1 MIPRGEVGLIFANIG
16 LGLAVSGERIVDAAT
31 FSAIVVMVI
40 VTTVVTPPAL
50 KWSLGPASE
59 GARKMRVG
67 FAGALH
73 LILFGLILPYLAF
86 KTSRAL
92 ATRPL
97 PPKDKFLASQ
107 IVTLAVFLVVSVL
120 IGRLEWIALF
130 PPEIPAP
137 SSLGLGAA
145 TLVVM
150 ITLLRPFWRKR
161 VEERSRKVWLFM
173 PRTPKER
180 KLWIGCSIA
189 AGISEEVTYRGV
201 MFALLWRL
209 TGSAWAAA
217 VISAAV
223 FSISHMAQGWR
234 SMSIIFG
241 MALAFQAL
249 AWFTGSLY
257 VGMAVHALYDIA
269 AGLGYAR
276 YGEKLGYPVE
286 PMPA

>member
-1 MIPRGEVGLIFANIG
+1 MQ
-16 LGLAVSGERIVDAAT
+16 
-31 FSAIVVMVI
+31 
-40 VTTVVTPPAL
+40 
-50 KWSLGPASE
+50 
-59 GARKMRVG
+59 VG

-86 KTSRAL
+86 KTVRAL

-97 PPKDKFLASQ
+97 PPKEKFLASQ
-107 IVTLAVFLVVSVL
+107 IVTLAVFLVLSALV
-120 IGRLEWIALF
+120 GRLEWISLF
-130 PPEIPAP
+130 PPHIPAP
-137 SSLGLGAA
+137 SGLGLGVA
-145 TLVVM
+145 TLVAM
-150 ITLLRPFWRKR
+150 ITLMRPLWRKR

-173 PRTPKER
+173 PRTAKQR
-180 KLWIGCSIA
+180 HLWIGCSLA

-217 VISAAV
+217 LIAAAV
-223 FSISHMAQGWR
+223 FAISHMAQGGR
-234 SMSIIFG
+234 SVAIIFG

-286 PMPA
+286 PMPFAIVRGDGGLAQLRRRV